1 MLLYMKNINDLQENN
16 FRFAKD
22 GEYNVSEQYIK
33 IPKGTINFVEK

>member
-22 GEYNVSEQYIK
+22 GAANIMFLNN
-33 IPKGTINFVEK
+33 T